1 MAGWLEQARTGE
13 GLGCLP
19 VQLACV
25 SGSLQLGD
33 FAGPLWR
40 SGFGLALK
48 RQLPA
53 LFDLLFAEQAST
65 LAGEQWFSKGQNCPF
80 LGHCLPGR
88 VRYTLL
94 DGRIS
99 YQA

>member
-1 MAGWLEQARTGE
+1 MRRGEQAGTGIVDDADS
-13 GLGCLP
+13 LLDLP
-19 VQLACV
+19 
-25 SGSLQLGD
+25 SLLSRLTC
-33 FAGPLWR
+33 GPAQ
-40 SGFGLALK
+40 AL
-48 RQLPA
+48 RLPA
-53 LFDLLFAEQAST
+53 GRLAVGAPADILLFAEQAST

>member
-1 MAGWLEQARTGE
+1 M
-13 GLGCLP
+13 P
-19 VQLACV
+19 VAVQE
-25 SGSLQLGD
+25 
-33 FAGPLWR
+33 R
-40 SGFGLALK
+40 SAPPVDAVDE
-48 RQLPA
+48 RLPA
-53 LFDLLFAEQAST
+53 GRLAVGAPADILLFAEQAST